1 MTRRPPR
8 STRFPATPL
17 CRSPASPEP
26 PAAGHT
32 PVSLVPS
39 AQGRQVHAVEHAAA
53 VLFEGPQDERRAHA
67 VGHPGLDDYGRLE
80 EAAHQVATAR
90 QQGVGGPATV
100 ERVLM
105 VDAL

>member
-17 CRSPASPEP
+17 CRSPAFLEP
-26 PAAGHT
+26 PADGHT

-80 EAAHQVATAR
+80 EAAQDRKSTRLNSVTPISR
-90 QQGVGGPATV
+90 MPSS
-100 ERVLM
+100 
-105 VDAL
+105 